1 MIITPQLQNLLSQ
14 VEDEK
19 TVTLIKEAFDLG
31 RKDGAAH
38 KFVDTFGTIFDV
50 RDRLDNA
57 GYAEHMDIDED
68 TQGKILDLDD
78 DTIQRISR
86 EIEADNNYQDAADDR
101 VYQDDD
107 LHYDFFES
115 LFQELIKH
123 VNK

>member
-14 VEDEK
+14 VKDEK

-38 KFVDTFGTIFDV
+38 KFVDTFGTLFDV
-50 RDRLDNA
+50 QDRLDNA
-57 GYAEHMDIDED
+57 GYAERMDIDED
-68 TQGKILDLDD
+68 TQDKILNLDD
-78 DTIQRISR
+78 DTIRLISR
-86 EIEADNNYQDAADDR
+86 DIEADNNFQDAADDR
-101 VYQDDD
+101 ICYYDD

-115 LFQELIKH
+115 LFQELIKY